1 MSGVM
6 KFILVFVFL
15 LLLYMSTA
23 LRIALAHPVHT
34 ILYGIK
40 DGFNYIR
47 FKKWRNCKT
56 GKLIAY
62 TALFGKGKTLSAVH
76 YVVSKY
82 NKYNDLTVYDEDR
95 QKWVTQKIQIISNV
109 DLIGVPAQKL
119 ESLSQVFRVSQ
130 VQKKKDL
137 ENDTLTCT
145 FVLGDEF
152 SVQMNSRSFKDNV
165 NALFLNTLLTCRHHH
180 ISLVYT
186 AQRFNQVDAL
196 LRQVTSFVVECD
208 KVWRFM
214 QHKYYDAY
222 ALENATEPAL
232 VKSYKNTG
240 FFIKDCDYH
249 AYDTLACV
257 DNLQKKFD
265 EKDMM
270 TDEEILKLQMN
281 NGVNM
286 DGVLTPSRKFRRMKK
301 RMK

>member
-1 MSGVM
+1 
-6 KFILVFVFL
+6 
-15 LLLYMSTA
+15 MSTA
-23 LRIALAHPVHT
+23 LRIAVMHPIHT

-47 FKKWRNCKT
+47 YKKWRNCKT

-82 NKYNDLTVYDEDR
+82 NKYNDLMVYDEDR
-95 QKWVTQKIQIISNV
+95 KKWVTQKIQIISNV

-130 VQKKKDL
+130 IQKKRDI

-152 SVQMNSRSFKDNV
+152 SVQMNSRSFKDNI

-214 QHKYYDAY
+214 QHRYYDAY

-240 FFIKDCDYH
+240 FFIKDRDYH

-265 EKDMM
+265 ENDMM
-270 TDEEILKLQMN
+270 SDEEILKLQMN

-286 DGVLTPSRKFRRMKK
+286 DGVLKPSRKYRRMKK
-301 RMK
+301 KMN